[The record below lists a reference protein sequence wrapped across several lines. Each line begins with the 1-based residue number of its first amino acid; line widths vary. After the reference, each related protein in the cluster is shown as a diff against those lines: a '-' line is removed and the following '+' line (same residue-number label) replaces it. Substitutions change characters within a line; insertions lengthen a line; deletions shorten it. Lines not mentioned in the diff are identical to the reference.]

1 MNNKGQSTV
10 GLIVITTVVGILSFL
25 GGGSW
30 LSKGQAKQDNQI
42 AVLDTRVAIT
52 ESNIKEIKDNVEYIR
67 RAIEQSNKGLIIK
80 AFSELATSTSK
91 K

>member
-1 MNNKGQSTV
+1 MKMNKNKGQSLIAILA
-10 GLIVITTVVGILSFL
+10 GLAGFIAAVISPVIYIGGI
-25 GGGSW
+25 
-30 LSKGQAKQDNQI
+30 KENV